1 MNVVEIQELLVGSQK
16 SYMENLGM
24 AIEKVKKEI
33 EEAVTIEKAGH
44 PEWQRSIGGYID
56 ELHRVVFALAE
67 PRYGSDEDHQ
77 KITELRGQVKD
88 LYAYMK
94 NQVGS

>member
-16 SYMENLGM
+16 NYMDNLEK
-24 AIEKVKKEI
+24 AIEKIKNEI
-33 EEAVTIEKAGH
+33 DEATTVEKAGH

-67 PRYGSDEDHQ
+67 PRYGSEEDHQ
-77 KITELRGQVKD
+77 KIMELRRKVKD